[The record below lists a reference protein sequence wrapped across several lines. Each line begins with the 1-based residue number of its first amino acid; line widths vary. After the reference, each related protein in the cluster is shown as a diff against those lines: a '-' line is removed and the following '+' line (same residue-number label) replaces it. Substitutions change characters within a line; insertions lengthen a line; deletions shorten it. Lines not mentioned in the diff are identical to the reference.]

1 MLVARPRSSQG
12 SEGALPTSRTRRDDV
27 PGVTTV
33 QYVGGP
39 RKAWSMYI
47 LVFCHCCPRIII
59 ERIHIRYYTAK
70 KKCLVTYL
78 LDVRSL
84 DFLRSFHFCKEPLLL
99 KPFFLKKLLKP
110 YVSSPTPPHEKNY
123 QGVSFSLIV
132 TRPSKG
138 TKTNQ
143 FAAVVDALDF
153 TIDCKKQGCS

>member
-1 MLVARPRSSQG
+1 MFSSMFGHLYRQKKMFG
-12 SEGALPTSRTRRDDV
+12 HLF
-27 PGVTTV
+27 
-33 QYVGGP
+33 VGC
-39 RKAWSMYI
+39 S
-47 LVFCHCCPRIII
+47 
-59 ERIHIRYYTAK
+59 
-70 KKCLVTYL
+70 
-78 LDVRSL
+78 
-84 DFLRSFHFCKEPLLL
+84 FLGFLEKFPLLQGAFAFKTL
-99 KPFFLKKLLKP
+99 FFKKLLKP